1 MATKTDVASRIPS
14 SKGGRFLGFLAVGA
28 TGLVINQLAFWMLTD
43 VFGLYYLWGFLLAT
57 QFSTAWNF
65 VLLERYVF
73 EGRREGR
80 WARLGWYALMNN
92 IWNVASAPVMYA
104 MTTGLHVSHLW
115 ANWLVI
121 TGMTLVRFAI
131 SNRLI
136 WRDRSGSGDGLG
148 GGDGFSGGDG
158 SPLGDGSGVDATGV
172 RPMTRKRSWR
182 YDVHGIVRIV
192 SQTPL
197 PELERF
203 EVPALLGEPDIEV
216 VVSNRGFGGLR
227 RRVTVTEH
235 DGEVTYVEQLGR
247 FGFAAKIDIETLSR
261 IQVSKLLRRSPH
273 VAYTNVVEPVVRWLM
288 VRKGYILA
296 HAACL
301 QIDGHGVLITA
312 RTDTGKTTTCL
323 KSIREQGS
331 GFVSD
336 DMVIIDH
343 EGRAL
348 SFPKPLTISSHTLH
362 AVKGAPMPTLT
373 RAALQIQGRIHSKFG
388 RSVGMA
394 IGNAHLPV
402 ATMSALVQMAVPP
415 PKFHVDRLIP
425 EAELVSALDL
435 DRLVVIERGDALLR
449 ELDEEAAFEILSEN
463 TEDAYG
469 FPPYPRIE
477 GWFTDGYVDDER
489 AIRRK
494 LIARLESVH
503 LRTPDRNWYE
513 RLPQLAAGIAVPVGG
528 EVVRIEETGDVMLDL
543 TGVGD
548 LEPVEPEGGEVIA
561 LDTER
566 HAAESLA
573 SRFAQLS
580 TNEAEEV
587 ERALSGAL
595 TLLQKVSDILDQQSD
610 REAPAVSG
618 LVASVR
624 SLRDARI
631 TQGKR

>member
-1 MATKTDVASRIPS
+1 
-14 SKGGRFLGFLAVGA
+14 
-28 TGLVINQLAFWMLTD
+28 
-43 VFGLYYLWGFLLAT
+43 
-57 QFSTAWNF
+57 
-65 VLLERYVF
+65 
-73 EGRREGR
+73 
-80 WARLGWYALMNN
+80 
-92 IWNVASAPVMYA
+92 
-104 MTTGLHVSHLW
+104 
-115 ANWLVI
+115 
-121 TGMTLVRFAI
+121 MTLVRFAI

-323 KSIREQGS
+323 KSIKEQGS

>member
-1 MATKTDVASRIPS
+1 MATSTETPRVPSRR
-14 SKGGRFLGFLAVGA
+14 GGRFLGFLGVGA
-28 TGLVINQLAFWMLTD
+28 TGLVVNQLAFWTLTD
-43 VFGLYYLWGFLLAT
+43 VFGLYYLWAFLLAT

-73 EGRREGR
+73 DGKHEGR

-92 IWNVASAPVMYA
+92 VWNVLSAPVMYA
-104 MTTGLHVSHLW
+104 ITTGFGVSKGW
-115 ANWLVI
+115 SNWIVVCA
-121 TGMTLVRFAI
+121 MTLVRFAI

-136 WRDRSGSGDGLG
+136 WRERTG
-148 GGDGFSGGDG
+148 GIDAA
-158 SPLGDGSGVDATGV
+158 GVVPG
-172 RPMTRKRSWR
+172 TRQTTWS
-182 YDVHGIVRIV
+182 YDVHGIVQIA
-192 SQTPL
+192 SETPL

-203 EVPALLGEPDIEV
+203 EVPALLDAPDIEV
-216 VVSNRGFGGLR
+216 TVSNRGFGGLR
-227 RRVTVTEH
+227 RRVSVTEA
-235 DGEVTYVEQLGR
+235 DGEVTYIEHLGR
-247 FGFAAKIDIETLSR
+247 FGFATKIDVETLSR

-323 KSIREQGS
+323 KSIKEQGS

-336 DMVIIDH
+336 DMVIIDP

-348 SFPKPLTISSHTLH
+348 SYPKPLTISSHTLH
-362 AVKGAPMPTLT
+362 AVKGAPMPTIT

-394 IGNAHLPV
+394 IGTINLPI

-425 EAELVSALDL
+425 EAELVRELDL

-449 ELDEEAAFEILSEN
+449 ELDEETAFEILSDN

-477 GWFTDGYVDDER
+477 SSLTNGHVEAER

-494 LIARLESVH
+494 VVGRLEAVQ
-503 LRTPDRNWYE
+503 LRTPDRNWFE
-513 RLPQLAAGIAVPVGG
+513 RLPQLAAGIAVPFGA
-528 EVVRIEETGDVMLDL
+528 EVVRLDETGDVMLDL
-543 TGVGD
+543 TGVGANVEPANGD
-548 LEPVEPEGGEVIA
+548 LIALEGEPEGAVIELDDEPDGEVIV
-561 LDTER
+561 LEER
-566 HAAESLA
+566 LAPESIV

-580 TNEAEEV
+580 PDEAEEV
-587 ERALSGAL
+587 EQALSGAL

-624 SLRDARI
+624 SLRDSRI
-631 TQGKR
+631 TQGKG

>member
-1 MATKTDVASRIPS
+1 MATRTQTSPISS
-14 SKGGRFLGFLAVGA
+14 SKRGRFLGFLAVGA
-28 TGLVINQLAFWMLTD
+28 TGLVINQLAFWLLTD

-73 EGRREGR
+73 DGRREGR

-92 IWNVASAPVMYA
+92 IWNVASAPVMVA
-104 MTTGLHVSHLW
+104 ITSGLGVPYLW

-136 WRDRSGSGDGLG
+136 WGTTRSSSGSGG
-148 GGDGFSGGDG
+148 G
-158 SPLGDGSGVDATGV
+158 GVDATGV
-172 RPMTRKRSWR
+172 VPSTRRGTWS
-182 YDVHGIVRIV
+182 YDIHGIVLIA
-192 SQTPL
+192 SETPL

-203 EVPALLGEPDIEV
+203 EVPELATVPDIDV
-216 VVSNRGFGGLR
+216 TVSNRGFGGIR
-227 RRVTVTEH
+227 RRVLVTEQ
-235 DGEVTYVEQLGR
+235 DGEVTYIEHLGR
-247 FGFAAKIDIETLSR
+247 FGFAAKIDVETLSR

-323 KSIREQGS
+323 KSIKEQGS

-336 DMVIIDH
+336 DMVIIDP
-343 EGRAL
+343 EGHAL
-348 SFPKPLTISSHTLH
+348 SYPKPLTISSHTLH

-373 RAALQIQGRIHSKFG
+373 RAALQLQGRIHSKFG

-394 IGNAHLPV
+394 IGNVNLPV

-425 EAELVSALDL
+425 EAELVNSLDL
-435 DRLVVIERGDALLR
+435 DRLVVIERGEALLR
-449 ELDEEAAFEILSEN
+449 ELDEETAFEILSEN

-477 GWFTDGYVDDER
+477 DAFTEGYVETER

-494 LIARLESVH
+494 LIGRVEAVQ
-503 LRTPDRNWYE
+503 LRTPDRNWFE
-513 RLPQLAAGIAVPVGG
+513 RLPQLAAGIAVPFGV
-528 EVVRIEETGDVMLDL
+528 EVVRVDDAGDVMLDL
-543 TGVGD
+543 TGVGAD
-548 LEPVEPEGGEVIA
+548 LQDVESEGEVIA

-566 HAAESLA
+566 HAAELIA

-580 TNEAEEV
+580 PDEAEEV
-587 ERALSGAL
+587 ERALSAAL

>member
-1 MATKTDVASRIPS
+1 MATRTETPQTPRIPASR
-14 SKGGRFLGFLAVGA
+14 GGRFLGFLAVGA
-28 TGLVINQLAFWMLTD
+28 TGLVINQLAFWMLTS

-73 EGRREGR
+73 DGRREGR

-92 IWNVASAPVMYA
+92 IWNVASAPVMYLI
-104 MTTGLHVSHLW
+104 TSGLSVPSLW
-115 ANWLVI
+115 ANWFVI
-121 TGMTLVRFAI
+121 TGMTVVRFAI

-136 WRDRSGSGDGLG
+136 WGERSSSGIDAA
-148 GGDGFSGGDG
+148 
-158 SPLGDGSGVDATGV
+158 GVV
-172 RPMTRKRSWR
+172 PSTRQGTWS
-182 YDVHGIVRIV
+182 YDIHGIVLIS

-203 EVPALLGEPDIEV
+203 QVPALAGVPDIEV
-216 VVSNRGFGGLR
+216 TVSNRGFGGLR
-227 RRVTVTEH
+227 RNVTVTEQ
-235 DGEVTYVEQLGR
+235 DGEVTYIEHLGR
-247 FGFAAKIDIETLSR
+247 FGFAAKIDVETLSR

-301 QIDGHGVLITA
+301 QVDGHGVLITA

-323 KSIREQGS
+323 KSIKEQGS

-336 DMVIIDH
+336 DMVIIDP

-348 SFPKPLTISSHTLH
+348 SYPKPLTISSHTLH
-362 AVKGAPMPTLT
+362 AVKGAPMPTTT

-394 IGNAHLPV
+394 IGNVNLPV

-425 EAELVSALDL
+425 EAELVTSLDL

-449 ELDEEAAFEILSEN
+449 ELDEDTAFEILSDN

-477 GWFTDGYVDDER
+477 SSFTDGYIDAER

-494 LIARLESVH
+494 VIGRVEAVL
-503 LRTPDRNWYE
+503 LRTPDRNWFE
-513 RLPQLAAGIAVPVGG
+513 RLPQLAAGMAVPFGV
-528 EVVRIEETGDVMLDL
+528 EVVRVDETGDVMLDL
-543 TGVGD
+543 TGVGAD
-548 LEPVEPEGGEVIA
+548 LEPVETEGQVIA
-561 LDTER
+561 LEMER
-566 HAAESLA
+566 PAAPESIA
-573 SRFAQLS
+573 SRLAQLS
-580 TNEAEEV
+580 AEEAEEV

-595 TLLQKVSDILDQQSD
+595 ALLQKVSDILDEQSD

-618 LVASVR
+618 LMASVR

-631 TQGKR
+631 TQGKG

>member
-1 MATKTDVASRIPS
+1 MATSTQTPRVPATR
-14 SKGGRFLGFLAVGA
+14 GGRFLGFLAVGA
-28 TGLVINQLAFWMLTD
+28 TGLVVNQLAFWALTD

-65 VLLERYVF
+65 VLLERFVF
-73 EGRREGR
+73 DGRREGR

-92 IWNVASAPVMYA
+92 IWNVASVPVMYA
-104 MTTGLHVSHLW
+104 ITTGFGVAHLW
-115 ANWLVI
+115 ANWFVI
-121 TGMTLVRFAI
+121 SGMTVVRFAI

-136 WRDRSGSGDGLG
+136 WRERGTGTDPG
-148 GGDGFSGGDG
+148 GMVPTLRQSTW
-158 SPLGDGSGVDATGV
+158 S
-172 RPMTRKRSWR
+172 
-182 YDVHGIVRIV
+182 YDIHGIVRIV
-192 SQTPL
+192 SETPL

-203 EVPALLGEPDIEV
+203 EVPALLDVPDIEV
-216 VVSNRGFGGLR
+216 TVSNRGFGGLR
-227 RRVTVTEH
+227 RRVSVTEA
-235 DGEVTYVEQLGR
+235 DGNITYIEHLGR
-247 FGFAAKIDIETLSR
+247 FGFAAKIDVETLSS

-273 VAYTNVVEPVVRWLM
+273 VAYTNVVEPVVRWVM

-323 KSIREQGS
+323 MSIKQQGS

-336 DMVIIDH
+336 DMVIIDP

-348 SFPKPLTISSHTLH
+348 SYPKPLTISSHTLH
-362 AVKGAPMPTLT
+362 AVKGAPMSVAG
-373 RAALQIQGRIHSKFG
+373 RAALQVQGRLHSKFG

-394 IGNAHLPV
+394 FGNINLPV

-425 EAELVSALDL
+425 EAELVGALDL

-449 ELDEEAAFEILSEN
+449 ELDEETAFEILSAN

-477 GWFTDGYVDDER
+477 AALTNGHVEAER

-494 LIARLESVH
+494 VVSGLDAVL
-503 LRTPDRNWYE
+503 LRTPDRAWFE
-513 RLPQLAAGIAVPVGG
+513 RLPSLAAGTAVPTIS
-528 EVVRIEETGDVMLDL
+528 EVVRIDETGDVMLDL

-548 LEPVEPEGGEVIA
+548 PEPRSAAGEVIA
-561 LDTER
+561 LDTGDR
-566 HAAESLA
+566 AAESSMA

-580 TNEAEEV
+580 PQEAEEV

-618 LVASVR
+618 LMASVR
-624 SLRDARI
+624 SLRDARSA
-631 TQGKR
+631 QGKR

>member
-1 MATKTDVASRIPS
+1 MATSTETPRVPS
-14 SKGGRFLGFLAVGA
+14 TRGGRFLGFLAVGA
-28 TGLVINQLAFWMLTD
+28 TGLVINQLAFWLLTD
-43 VFGLYYLWGFLLAT
+43 VIGLYYLWGFLLAT

-73 EGRREGR
+73 DGHRQGR
-80 WARLGWYALMNN
+80 WTRLGWYALMNN
-92 IWNVASAPVMYA
+92 VWNVASVPVMYGI
-104 MTTGLHVSHLW
+104 TTGLGVPHLW

-121 TGMTLVRFAI
+121 CGMTVVRFAI

-136 WRDRSGSGDGLG
+136 WHDGG
-148 GGDGFSGGDG
+148 
-158 SPLGDGSGVDATGV
+158 
-172 RPMTRKRSWR
+172 TRTAGTNVAGMVPGLRQNTWS
-182 YDVHGIVRIV
+182 YDIHGIVGIA
-192 SQTPL
+192 SETPL

-203 EVPALLGEPDIEV
+203 EVPALLGVPDIEV
-216 VVSNRGFGGLR
+216 TVSNRGFGGLR
-227 RRVTVTEH
+227 RRVSVTEA
-235 DGEVTYVEQLGR
+235 DGDITYIEHLGR
-247 FGFAAKIDIETLSR
+247 FGFAAKIDVETLSR

-273 VAYTNVVEPVVRWLM
+273 VAYTNVVEPVVRWVM

-323 KSIREQGS
+323 MSIKQQGS

-336 DMVIIDH
+336 DMVIIDP

-348 SFPKPLTISSHTLH
+348 SYPKPLTISSHTLH
-362 AVKGAPMPTLT
+362 AVKGAPMSTT
-373 RAALQIQGRIHSKFG
+373 GRAALQVQGRIHSKFG

-394 IGNAHLPV
+394 IGNINLPV
-402 ATMSALVQMAVPP
+402 ATMSALVQMIVPP

-425 EAELVSALDL
+425 EAELVGALDL
-435 DRLVVIERGDALLR
+435 DRLVVIERGDAVLR
-449 ELDEEAAFEILSEN
+449 ELDEETAFEILSAN

-477 GWFTDGYVDDER
+477 AALTNGHVEAER

-494 LIARLESVH
+494 VIGKLDAVL
-503 LRTPDRNWYE
+503 LRTPDRAWFE
-513 RLPQLAAGIAVPVGG
+513 RLPGLAAGTAVTTVG
-528 EVVRIEETGDVMLDL
+528 EVVRIDDDGDVMLDL

-548 LEPVEPEGGEVIA
+548 PEPEPTSGEVIA
-561 LDTER
+561 LDVSDR
-566 HAAESLA
+566 SAEAMA

-580 TNEAEEV
+580 PQEAEEV

-618 LVASVR
+618 LMASVR